1 MMEFIKNSAFFGAMI
16 SLIAY
21 EIGLILKKK
30 FKMAIFNPLLIS
42 IICVIGVLLIFHIDY
57 NDYNEGGK
65 YISYLLTPATVCL
78 AIPLYLQLDQNIE
91 VTNPHVYLQDI
102 AALSMSD
109 PKILNRLR
117 VMPVMVLDET
127 KPGRYVMSVSD
138 LLKKIQKLEP
148 SVDISPI
155 GETDF
160 IITYRISSA
169 TGKLFRYVKIFFV
182 CLVSFFGAAFSI
194 MTFNNDVDLGSL
206 FDQFYTLVMGK
217 SSDGFTILEL
227 SYSVGIG
234 LGVLLFFNHFGHLKL
249 SDDPTPMQVQMRTYE
264 DDVNQTLIEQ
274 AERTEN
280 PEKEA

>member
-1 MMEFIKNSAFFGAMI
+1 M
-16 SLIAY
+16 
-21 EIGLILKKK
+21 
-30 FKMAIFNPLLIS
+30 
-42 IICVIGVLLIFHIDY
+42 
-57 NDYNEGGK
+57 
-65 YISYLLTPATVCL
+65 
-78 AIPLYLQLDQNIE
+78 
-91 VTNPHVYLQDI
+91 
-102 AALSMSD
+102 
-109 PKILNRLR
+109 
-117 VMPVMVLDET
+117 
-127 KPGRYVMSVSD
+127 
-138 LLKKIQKLEP
+138 
-148 SVDISPI
+148 

-182 CLVSFFGAAFSI
+182 CLVYFFGAAFSI

>member
-1 MMEFIKNSAFFGAMI
+1 MS
-16 SLIAY
+16 
-21 EIGLILKKK
+21 
-30 FKMAIFNPLLIS
+30 
-42 IICVIGVLLIFHIDY
+42 D
-57 NDYNEGGK
+57 
-65 YISYLLTPATVCL
+65 T
-78 AIPLYLQLDQNIE
+78 LYLQLDQNIE

-117 VMPVMVLDET
+117 VMPVIVLDVK

-169 TGKLFRYVKIFFV
+169 TGKLLRYVKILFV

-194 MTFNNDVDLGSL
+194 MTFNNDVDMGSL
-206 FDQFYTLVMGK
+206 FSQFYTLVTGK
-217 SSDGFTILEL
+217 SSSGFTILEI
-227 SYSVGIG
+227 SYSIGIG
-234 LGVLLFFNHFGHLKL
+234 LGVLIFFNHFGHLKL

-264 DDVNQTLIEQ
+264 DDVNRTLIEQ
-274 AERTEN
+274 AARTEN
-280 PEKEA
+280 PETES

>member
-1 MMEFIKNSAFFGAMI
+1 MS
-16 SLIAY
+16 
-21 EIGLILKKK
+21 
-30 FKMAIFNPLLIS
+30 
-42 IICVIGVLLIFHIDY
+42 D
-57 NDYNEGGK
+57 
-65 YISYLLTPATVCL
+65 T
-78 AIPLYLQLDQNIE
+78 LYLQLDQNIE

-102 AALSMSD
+102 AALSMSN

-117 VMPVMVLDET
+117 VMPVIVLDGT

-169 TGKLFRYVKIFFV
+169 TGKLLRYVKIFFV

-217 SSDGFTILEL
+217 SSDGFTILEI
-227 SYSVGIG
+227 SYSIG
-234 LGVLLFFNHFGHLKL
+234 LGLGIIVFFNHFARWKITT
-249 SDDPTPMQVQMRTYE
+249 DPTPLEVEMRLYEENVNKTLIQNEGRKE
-264 DDVNQTLIEQ
+264 DDIDVS
-274 AERTEN
+274 
-280 PEKEA
+280 